1 MGLGFLVWSGGGGFG
16 VRSRRRL
23 VGCSVVA
30 PAEERSVRLAL
41 GKLKVEVLPEP
52 LKFSSSWRTMVET
65 LESMGLTGTRLSK
78 LLRKRPALL
87 ELDPMETVIPFVR
100 TVTTVLDYDTKGAS
114 ILLCKR
120 PSLMDYPEI
129 AVAEVLSIL
138 LSLGIEERPLR
149 FLLLRFPGIAEI
161 NPSQVRSS
169 LRYLV
174 KDAGFKINE
183 LWPLIRDSPWVMCY
197 DVETECTPVIE
208 FLEEIGVQNVKLII
222 QTEPRV
228 LGCSVPE
235 QLESVY
241 KFLLSIGL
249 SRRAIPLVFQLFPS
263 VLIASIEEKLVPN
276 RDYLISLG
284 LTRGDVAH
292 MVRAFPQILVMDI
305 EEEMAEVV
313 RFLESKGV
321 DEIAEFVFRLPSV
334 LAYDVDSNIKPKLSL
349 LKRVGYE
356 MRQIVEFP
364 GCLSFSLEDVIIP
377 RLAFLRYLGVDVS
390 SKRLPIIL
398 ACSEDRFCERVAS
411 RPTSEFKEFCRDL
424 AERRGVNPRPGKQR
438 KRRRK
443 GRTRKNSRAFP
454 TRCRFP
460 ISELS
465 SQR

>member
-1 MGLGFLVWSGGGGFG
+1 
-16 VRSRRRL
+16 
-23 VGCSVVA
+23 
-30 PAEERSVRLAL
+30 
-41 GKLKVEVLPEP
+41 
-52 LKFSSSWRTMVET
+52 
-65 LESMGLTGTRLSK
+65 
-78 LLRKRPALL
+78 
-87 ELDPMETVIPFVR
+87 
-100 TVTTVLDYDTKGAS
+100 
-114 ILLCKR
+114 
-120 PSLMDYPEI
+120 
-129 AVAEVLSIL
+129 
-138 LSLGIEERPLR
+138 
-149 FLLLRFPGIAEI
+149 
-161 NPSQVRSS
+161 
-169 LRYLV
+169 
-174 KDAGFKINE
+174 
-183 LWPLIRDSPWVMCY
+183 
-197 DVETECTPVIE
+197 
-208 FLEEIGVQNVKLII
+208 
-222 QTEPRV
+222 
-228 LGCSVPE
+228 
-235 QLESVY
+235 
-241 KFLLSIGL
+241 
-249 SRRAIPLVFQLFPS
+249 
-263 VLIASIEEKLVPN
+263 
-276 RDYLISLG
+276 
-284 LTRGDVAH
+284 

>member
-1 MGLGFLVWSGGGGFG
+1 LGFLVWSGGGGFG

-228 LGCSVPE
+228 WKRGTNLPNHCSVN
-235 QLESVY
+235 
-241 KFLLSIGL
+241 F
-249 SRRAIPLVFQLFPS
+249 
-263 VLIASIEEKLVPN
+263 
-276 RDYLISLG
+276 
-284 LTRGDVAH
+284 
-292 MVRAFPQILVMDI
+292 
-305 EEEMAEVV
+305 
-313 RFLESKGV
+313 
-321 DEIAEFVFRLPSV
+321 
-334 LAYDVDSNIKPKLSL
+334 
-349 LKRVGYE
+349 
-356 MRQIVEFP
+356 
-364 GCLSFSLEDVIIP
+364 
-377 RLAFLRYLGVDVS
+377 
-390 SKRLPIIL
+390 
-398 ACSEDRFCERVAS
+398 AS
-411 RPTSEFKEFCRDL
+411 RAHHGFLDFWMLKGAFDCLCDCFPRCLDVLYQSSSNQCTNFC
-424 AERRGVNPRPGKQR
+424 
-438 KRRRK
+438 
-443 GRTRKNSRAFP
+443 
-454 TRCRFP
+454 CR
-460 ISELS
+460 LD
-465 SQR
+465 